1 MKKGSVACILNLRS
15 DGRVRHSIIHC
26 GKSFVKTTNCANR
39 CESNSEYKDVLVHCK
54 SEINFYFK
62 IKVHNHLMKTLA
74 KIRKSHQ
81 VKNTTIFEE
90 SNLPLRTAH
99 ELVQAIVKNIKRIR
113 LWWVVWGLNPR
124 PID

>member
-1 MKKGSVACILNLRS
+1 MLHR
-15 DGRVRHSIIHC
+15 
-26 GKSFVKTTNCANR
+26 
-39 CESNSEYKDVLVHCK
+39 K
-54 SEINFYFK
+54 SEMNFYFK
-62 IKVHNHLMKTLA
+62 IKAHNHLMKTLA

-99 ELVQAIVKNIKRIR
+99 ELVQAIVKNIR